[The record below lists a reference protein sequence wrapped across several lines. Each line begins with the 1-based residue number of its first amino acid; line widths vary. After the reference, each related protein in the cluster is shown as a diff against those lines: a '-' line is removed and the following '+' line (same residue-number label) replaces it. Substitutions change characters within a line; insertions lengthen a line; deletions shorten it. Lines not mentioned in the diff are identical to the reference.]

1 MGLSALWAAVTD
13 FMGAALGFSFIDSI
27 EKLMDDVWQFFSHEI
42 LEPIA
47 NFLGFEDEIVY
58 LTDVVAVK
66 VFEESILPE
75 TTVQAALRMQAN
87 SLGAVDFL
95 GEFETR
101 GNAQFNKYFRR
112 GKYSYTDH
120 LPECQITTITV
131 PAQEVETVLENA
143 VGTSVVIQDILVN
156 VPSDSYWCKY
166 QLQNQYDY
174 NLSTDSVFIND
185 VYYVYGKHY
194 YNENTDKFEVTLN
207 NITSVQQKTY
217 ETRSIFVAG
226 TVDVEETDA
235 STGVVQIVTKEI
247 KRTLVYQ
254 RFVYNRND
262 TGMFL
267 YETEDTLVS
276 STDEIVDLGTTVS
289 TKHFNLVSDTVVTY
303 PSNPLVVYI
312 DDHNNTRQYIVKYRI
327 NDSRSYL
334 WMYDPSTN
342 EYPQLAAPVNAIA
355 KLEVY
360 PIVMLRNAFFDV
372 SEYNIETKTI
382 DGETV
387 SRPSTITKERY
398 DDTLEMIGALN
409 IQLSDLVDAYSE
421 NPDVDK
427 MQDVFFGL
435 SVSPSNTAEIVSKV
449 LFELFDFIY
458 DKLPPV
464 ADSNSY
470 AATFKEEPF
479 NASITWI
486 PVGVEIYDGKVGDLG
501 FCKHTIFD
509 RTYKA
514 KKVQTTVYDY
524 LGNSKWGI
532 TTTITNEIYHESE
545 LVSTNVEDTTY
556 KEDLDYDGI
565 YTPGIVTTVKKE
577 VTEIGKDLV
586 IERQLTTDTVKRI
599 SLRKLDGFHIVRRGV
614 SDGGVTLEIDNKNFI
629 IPLPVDVVDRLSIM
643 EKTALLSEAVYMLFY
658 AYDEQHLRWYETEK
672 FMTLI
677 KVFVIIIMIVITILS
692 FGTATPFT
700 TTGTAALFAIL
711 EAVFYMLLVAVV
723 VHVTLKFI
731 AKYVDN
737 PALKAALS
745 AAVMV
750 VAMWAGGGF
759 EAFDMLTAV
768 QLVAISAE
776 AVSIY
781 VGDIQ
786 LDLQEEINSVNSL
799 YKSRMETLEEASKAL
814 DTGIGTEFVT
824 GLVTD
829 LGLSGGYRKASQY
842 RVYTPDQFKYMS
854 LEAFRDHNALHRNA
868 VEIFNNNRNNRF
880 ATWA

>member
-1 MGLSALWAAVTD
+1 MGFALAIFVSSLFGIAAGIAVDAVRD
-13 FMGAALGFSFIDSI
+13 F
-27 EKLMDDVWQFFSHEI
+27 MDDVWQFISHNI
-42 LEPIA
+42 IEPIM
-47 NFLGFEDEIVY
+47 NFLGFEDETIY
-58 LTDVVAVK
+58 ITDVIAVK
-66 VFEESILPE
+66 VFEKSILPE
-75 TTVQAALRMQAN
+75 TTVQAALKMQAN
-87 SLGAVDFL
+87 NLGAVDFL
-95 GEFETR
+95 GEFETA
-101 GNAQFNKYFRR
+101 GNVQFNKYFRK

-120 LPECQITTITV
+120 LPECQIDTVTI
-131 PAQEVETVLENA
+131 PSQEFEAVIESI
-143 VGTSVVIQDILVN
+143 VGTDIVIQDITAT
-156 VPSDSYWCKY
+156 VPSDTYWCKY
-166 QLQNQYDY
+166 RLQEQYGY

-185 VYYVYGKHY
+185 VYYVYGYSY
-194 YNENTDKFEVTLN
+194 YNIDTNKFEVTLN
-207 NITSVQQKTY
+207 NVTSAQQKVY
-217 ETRSIFVAG
+217 ETRSVFVAG
-226 TVDVEETDA
+226 TTDVEETDPE
-235 STGVVQIVTKEI
+235 TGVVSTVTKEI

-254 RFVYNRND
+254 RFVYYRSD

-276 STDEIVDLGTTVS
+276 STDEIVDLGTTIPA
-289 TKHFNLVSDTVVTY
+289 TYFELVSDTLITY
-303 PSNPLVVYI
+303 PDNPVVISI
-312 DDHNNTRQYIVKYRI
+312 DNHNNTRCYIVKYTT
-327 NDSRSYL
+327 NDSHSYL
-334 WMYDPSTN
+334 WIYDPSTDI
-342 EYPQLAAPVNAIA
+342 YPQLSTPVDTIA
-355 KLEVY
+355 ELEVY

-372 SEYNIETKTI
+372 DEYDVESKNI
-382 DGETV
+382 DGDNM
-387 SRPSTITKERY
+387 SRPPTITKERY
-398 DDTLEMIGALN
+398 QDTLEMVGALN
-409 IQLSDLVDAYSE
+409 LQLSDLKDAYSE
-421 NPDVDK
+421 NPDVHK

-435 SVSPSNTAEIVSKV
+435 SIAPSNTAEIISKV

-458 DKLPPV
+458 DKLPPTG
-464 ADSNSY
+464 DSDSY
-470 AATFKEEPF
+470 SATFKEDPF
-479 NASITWI
+479 NASITWM
-486 PVGVEIYDGKVGDLG
+486 PVAVEIYDGVIGGLG
-501 FCKHTIFD
+501 FYKHTIFNE
-509 RTYKA
+509 TYSA
-514 KKVQTTVYDY
+514 KKIETVTYTY
-524 LGNSKWGI
+524 LGNSIWGI
-532 TTTITNEIYHESE
+532 TTVVTNKIYRGSE
-545 LVSTNVEDTTY
+545 LISSNVESSTY
-556 KEDLDYDGI
+556 KEVRDYDNE
-565 YTPGIVTTVKKE
+565 YTEGTSTTVLE
-577 VTEIGKDLV
+577 ETTETGKDVV
-586 IERQLTTDTVKRI
+586 IERQLTADTVKRI
-599 SLRKLDGFHIVRRGV
+599 SLRKLSGFHIVRRGV
-614 SDGGVTLEIDNKNFI
+614 SNGGVTLEVDNKNFI
-629 IPLPVDVVDRLSIM
+629 IPLPVEVVDRLSII

-711 EAVFYMLLVAVV
+711 EVVFYMLLVAVV

-750 VAMWAGGGF
+750 AAMWAGGGF
-759 EAFDMLTAV
+759 EAFDMLTAA

-829 LGLSGGYRKASQY
+829 LGLSGNYHKASQY

-854 LEAFRDHNALHRNA
+854 LDAFRDHNALHRNA